1 MTPAA
6 LLELFNDLTGH
17 GATDAIKDE
26 KKYTWL
32 SRAQDEVIS
41 EVATVK
47 PSILYPSLATSAL
60 PEMVTTDQNV
70 FTFGTSGGT
79 PIEPFGSAQIYKTVT
94 AVPDRPLIPSYDYID
109 EGDHIRLPRN
119 RKYSGP
125 LYYRAI
131 VMPPPIT
138 ALVAPALVPSAA
150 NELTGIRAAMNFAES
165 GNVRNAT
172 LADRMAVRWAKRFP
186 HWCLLWKRQFS
197 SGGALLNWSL
207 RDIVTPLP

>member
-6 LLELFNDLTGH
+6 LLELFNDLTGR
-17 GATDAIKDE
+17 APTDVIADA

-47 PSILYPSLATSAL
+47 PSILYLPLATSAL
-60 PEMVTTDQNV
+60 PQMVTTDQNV
-70 FTFGTSGGT
+70 FTFGAGV
-79 PIEPFGSAQIYKTVT
+79 EPFGSAQIYKRVT
-94 AVPDRPLIPSYDYID
+94 AVPDRPLIPGYDYLD

-119 RKYSGP
+119 RKYAGP

-138 ALVAPALVPSAA
+138 AIVAPALTPSAA
-150 NELTGIRAAMNFAES
+150 NELTALRAAINFAES
-165 GNVRNAT
+165 GNVRNAV
-172 LADRMAVRWAKRFP
+172 LADRLKVREVARKA
-186 HWCLLWKRQFS
+186 HWYLLWKRQYA
-197 SGGALLNWSL
+197 SGGVLRVYSL
-207 RDIVTPLP
+207 VDILTGGP